1 MQQDRSASVL
11 GTLVGDAENL
21 RENLLAYINE
31 FSDNVRD
38 IFTKYKIEDRIEEL
52 EESNLLLLV
61 LQRFAEFDLHPARQ
75 DHARHL
81 DWRTGRPPGR
91 AGGVRTDMR

>member
-1 MQQDRSASVL
+1 MQQDKSASVL
-11 GTLVGDAENL
+11 GPLVGDAENL
-21 RENLLAYINE
+21 RENLLASIKA

-38 IFTKYKIEDRIEEL
+38 IFTQYKIEDRIEEL

-61 LQRFAEFDLHPARQ
+61 LQRFAEVDLHPAPQ
-75 DHARHL
+75 DHVRHL
-81 DWRTGRPPGR
+81 DWRRARPPGR

>member
-1 MQQDRSASVL
+1 MRGLPGCRTFSV
-11 GTLVGDAENL
+11 
-21 RENLLAYINE
+21 RPYINA

-52 EESNLLLLV
+52 EGRNLLLLV
-61 LQRFAEFDLHPARQ
+61 LQRFAEVDLHPARQ
-75 DHARHL
+75 DHARDL
-81 DWRTGRPPGR
+81 DWRLARPPGR